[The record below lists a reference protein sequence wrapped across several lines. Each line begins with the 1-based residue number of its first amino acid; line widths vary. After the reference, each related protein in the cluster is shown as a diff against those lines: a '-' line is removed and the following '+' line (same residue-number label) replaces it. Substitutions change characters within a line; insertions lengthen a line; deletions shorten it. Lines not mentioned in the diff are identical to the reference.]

1 MLLKLYDLSMLCPSS
16 TQLYIIE
23 ISDIWIEQN
32 LAAGKKT
39 RKKSCWI
46 IIILL
51 SKAQRA
57 KNVPDL

>member
-32 LAAGKKT
+32 LAAGKKNS
-39 RKKSCWI
+39 KKK
-46 IIILL
+46 LL
-51 SKAQRA
+51 NNYNFIVQSSKG
-57 KNVPDL
+57 